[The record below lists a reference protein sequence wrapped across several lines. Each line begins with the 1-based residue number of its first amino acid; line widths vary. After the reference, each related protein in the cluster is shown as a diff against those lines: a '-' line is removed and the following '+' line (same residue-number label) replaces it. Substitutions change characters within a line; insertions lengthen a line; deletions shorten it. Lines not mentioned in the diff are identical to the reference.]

1 MFPRIFLDAIYPMST
16 DTLISSTSELAARLG
31 ELRRFL

>member
-1 MFPRIFLDAIYPMST
+1 MST
-16 DTLISSTSELAARLG
+16 EEIRSTLDTNRERLG